1 MGYRQLA
8 AAYARKAEAAQAVG
22 AKKQFM
28 AQAELASAEAYFYE
42 GQLKLAKQQAKRA
55 KAGFIDGT
63 PNWIRADD
71 ILAFQVPKTN

>member
-8 AAYARKAEAAQAVG
+8 AAYARKAESANAAG
-22 AKKQFM
+22 AKRQYM

-42 GQLKLAKQQAKRA
+42 GQLKRAKQQAKRA
-55 KAGFIDGT
+55 KAGFVDGT

-71 ILAFQVPKTN
+71 ILAFELPKRN

>member
-8 AAYARKAEAAQAVG
+8 AGYARKATPSRPKAHG
-22 AKKQFM
+22 KQLL

-55 KAGFIDGT
+55 KVGLSNGS

-71 ILAFQVPKTN
+71 ILAFQIPTTN

>member
-8 AAYARKAEAAQAVG
+8 SAYARKAEAVKAAG
-22 AKKQFM
+22 AKKQYM

-55 KAGFIDGT
+55 KVDLIDGT

-71 ILAFQVPKTN
+71 ILAFEIPQYN

>member
-1 MGYRQLA
+1 
-8 AAYARKAEAAQAVG
+8 
-22 AKKQFM
+22 M

>member
-1 MGYRQLA
+1 
-8 AAYARKAEAAQAVG
+8 
-22 AKKQFM
+22 M

-55 KAGFIDGT
+55 KDGFVDGT

-71 ILAFQVPKTN
+71 ILAFQVPRTN

>member
-1 MGYRQLA
+1 
-8 AAYARKAEAAQAVG
+8 
-22 AKKQFM
+22 M

-55 KAGFIDGT
+55 KVGLIDGT

-71 ILAFQVPKTN
+71 ILAFEIPRYN